1 MGLLLSSFFFV
12 ENHKQ
17 DYTILGA
24 GIMLQMESREI
35 RRQELIKT
43 AAFLYAAITVT
54 SFHSATQKE
63 DETGSNS

>member
-1 MGLLLSSFFFV
+1 
-12 ENHKQ
+12 
-17 DYTILGA
+17 
-24 GIMLQMESREI
+24 MLQMESREI